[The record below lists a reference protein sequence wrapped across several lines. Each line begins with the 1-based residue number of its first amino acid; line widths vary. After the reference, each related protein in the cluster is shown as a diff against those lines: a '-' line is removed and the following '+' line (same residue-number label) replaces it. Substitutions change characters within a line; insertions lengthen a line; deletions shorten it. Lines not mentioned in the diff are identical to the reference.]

1 MKVIAE
7 VGSNVKTIED
17 CIHSIEHAKI
27 AGADAVKFQC
37 FTSEEMYGI
46 SGQGE
51 TFIQLADLQ
60 YLKTVSERC
69 EIEFMCT
76 MFSPYSLQRA
86 LPLLNTI
93 KIASS
98 DMEYLDLID
107 VAMASG
113 KDIYLSTGGHTAKE
127 IARIVDYIG
136 FNNPKLTLFYCESE
150 YPTYRTDLRKLSLE
164 PFLAFEKVGLS
175 DHSKEVYSTISEAND
190 YGICAVEKH
199 VNFCG
204 YKDTPDAP
212 HSLSFEDFKLYC
224 AAARGNRPK
233 DFLSPGEQPMR
244 LRHNRRLVVTA
255 PIAKGDIFQYHGHFE
270 YPKNFGVYRSLV
282 DNLDGMNPIFYDK
295 VNQTVADRD
304 YNVGDI
310 I

>member
-7 VGSNVKTIED
+7 VGSNIKSLDD
-17 CIHSIEHAKI
+17 CFHSIEQAKA
-27 AGADAVKFQC
+27 AGADTVKFQC

-46 SGQGE
+46 PGKIEPLLNLGHIPPLSAAAQKCG
-51 TFIQLADLQ
+51 
-60 YLKTVSERC
+60 
-69 EIEFMCT
+69 IEFMCT
-76 MFSPYSLQRA
+76 MFSPEYLQFA
-86 LPLLNTI
+86 LPYLASI

-98 DMEYLDLID
+98 DMEYLELID

-113 KDIYLSTGGHTAKE
+113 KDIYLSTGGHTAAE
-127 IARIVDYIG
+127 ITKIVDYIG

-175 DHSKEVYSTISEAND
+175 DHSKEIFSTISEAND
-190 YGICAVEKH
+190 YGICVVEKH

-204 YKDTPDAP
+204 YTDTPDAP

-233 DFLSPGEQPMR
+233 DFLSPGEQGMR
-244 LRHNRRLVVTA
+244 LRHNRRLVVTK
-255 PIAKGDIFQYHGHFE
+255 PIAKGDAFRYKE
-270 YPKNFGVYRSLV
+270 NFGVYRSLV
-282 DNLDGMNPIFYDK
+282 DNLDGMSPFFYDK

-304 YNVGDI
+304 YIVGDI

>member
-7 VGSNVKTIED
+7 VGSNIKSLDD
-17 CIHSIEHAKI
+17 CFHSIEQAKI

-37 FTSEEMYGI
+37 FTSEEMYGLPGKI
-46 SGQGE
+46 E
-51 TFIQLADLQ
+51 PL
-60 YLKTVSERC
+60 LKLEHIPLLC
-69 EIEFMCT
+69 AAAQKCGIEFICT
-76 MFSPYSLQRA
+76 MFSPEYLQFA
-86 LPLLNTI
+86 LPYLASI

-98 DMEYLDLID
+98 DMEYLELID

-113 KDIYLSTGGHTAKE
+113 KDVYLSTGGHTAKE

-175 DHSKEVYSTISEAND
+175 DHSKEIFSTISEAND
-190 YGICAVEKH
+190 YGICVVEKH

-204 YKDTPDAP
+204 YADTPDAP
-212 HSLSFEDFKLYC
+212 HSLSFNDFKLYC

-233 DFLSPGEQPMR
+233 DFLSPGEQGMR
-244 LRHNRRLVVTA
+244 LRHNRRLVVTK
-255 PIAKGDIFQYHGHFE
+255 PIAKGDAFRYKE
-270 YPKNFGVYRSLV
+270 NFGVYRSTV
-282 DNLDGMNPIFYDK
+282 DNLDGMNPFFYDK